1 MIMQIHQIMEWADT
15 LCRAI
20 LKEMEQA
27 ESRETYSRIKAKLW
41 GKTGDE
47 KELVFLL
54 DFSEEK
60 NEAGESLLIARL
72 TVFVSF
78 GEEWKDTKELGTYK
92 NQKEAVQDI
101 KKGTMR
107 RKLLT
112 LLPDMVRQG
121 ESRLYYGEISE
132 ASPEYET
139 AGDRYTRHLPG
150 KAQ

>member
-1 MIMQIHQIMEWADT
+1 MQIHQIMEWADT

-78 GEEWKDTKELGTYK
+78 GEAWKDTKELGTYK

-139 AGDRYTRHLPG
+139 AGGRYTRHLPG

>member
-1 MIMQIHQIMEWADT
+1 MQIHQIMEWADT

-27 ESRETYSRIKAKLW
+27 ESGEIYSRIKEKLW
-41 GKTGDE
+41 GKTDDE

-78 GEEWKDTKELGTYK
+78 GEAWKDTKELGIYK
-92 NQKEAVQDI
+92 NQKETVQDI

-139 AGDRYTRHLPG
+139 AGGRYTRHLPG

>member
-1 MIMQIHQIMEWADT
+1 MQIHQIMEWADT

-112 LLPDMVRQG
+112 LLPDMVRQE

>member
-1 MIMQIHQIMEWADT
+1 
-15 LCRAI
+15 
-20 LKEMEQA
+20 MEQA

-78 GEEWKDTKELGTYK
+78 GEAWKDTKELGTYK
-92 NQKEAVQDI
+92 NQKESVQDI

-139 AGDRYTRHLPG
+139 AGGRYTRHLPG

>member
-1 MIMQIHQIMEWADT
+1 MQIHQIMEWADT

-78 GEEWKDTKELGTYK
+78 GEAWKDTKELGTYK
-92 NQKEAVQDI
+92 NQKKSVQDI

-139 AGDRYTRHLPG
+139 AGGRYTRHLPG

>member
-1 MIMQIHQIMEWADT
+1 MQIHQIMEWADT

-27 ESRETYSRIKAKLW
+27 DSRETYSRIKAKLW

>member
-1 MIMQIHQIMEWADT
+1 MQIHQIMEWADT

-78 GEEWKDTKELGTYK
+78 GEAWKDTKELGTYK

>member
-1 MIMQIHQIMEWADT
+1 MQIHQIMEWADT
-15 LCRAI
+15 ICRAI

-78 GEEWKDTKELGTYK
+78 GEAWKDTKELGTYK
-92 NQKEAVQDI
+92 NQKESVQDI

-139 AGDRYTRHLPG
+139 AGGRYTRHLPG

>member
-1 MIMQIHQIMEWADT
+1 MQIHQIMEWADT

-27 ESRETYSRIKAKLW
+27 ESRETYSNIKEKLW
-41 GKTGDE
+41 GKTNDE

-78 GEEWKDTKELGTYK
+78 GEAWKDTKELGIYK
-92 NQKEAVQDI
+92 NQKETVQDI

-139 AGDRYTRHLPG
+139 AGGRYTRHLPG

>member
-1 MIMQIHQIMEWADT
+1 MQIHQIMEWADT

-54 DFSEEK
+54 DLKKKK

-92 NQKEAVQDI
+92 NQKESVQDI

>member
-1 MIMQIHQIMEWADT
+1 MQIHQIMEWADT

-27 ESRETYSRIKAKLW
+27 ESGEIYSRIKEKLW
-41 GKTGDE
+41 GKTDDE

-78 GEEWKDTKELGTYK
+78 GEAWKDTKELGIYK
-92 NQKEAVQDI
+92 NQKETVQDI

-132 ASPEYET
+132 ASPEYEP
-139 AGDRYTRHLPG
+139 AGVRYTRHLPG
-150 KAQ
+150 QAQ

>member
-1 MIMQIHQIMEWADT
+1 MQIHQIMEWADT

-78 GEEWKDTKELGTYK
+78 GEAWKDTKELGTYK
-92 NQKEAVQDI
+92 NQKESVQDI

-112 LLPDMVRQG
+112 LLPDMGRQG

-139 AGDRYTRHLPG
+139 AGGRYTRHLPG

>member
-1 MIMQIHQIMEWADT
+1 MQIHQIMEWADT

-27 ESRETYSRIKAKLW
+27 ESGEIYSRIKEKLW
-41 GKTGDE
+41 GKTDDE

-78 GEEWKDTKELGTYK
+78 GEAWKDTKELGIYK
-92 NQKEAVQDI
+92 NQKETVKDI

-139 AGDRYTRHLPG
+139 AGGRYTRHLPG

>member
-1 MIMQIHQIMEWADT
+1 M
-15 LCRAI
+15 
-20 LKEMEQA
+20 
-27 ESRETYSRIKAKLW
+27 
-41 GKTGDE
+41 
-47 KELVFLL
+47 
-54 DFSEEK
+54 
-60 NEAGESLLIARL
+60 
-72 TVFVSF
+72 
-78 GEEWKDTKELGTYK
+78 EEWKDTKELGTYK

>member
-1 MIMQIHQIMEWADT
+1 MQIHQIMEWADT

-78 GEEWKDTKELGTYK
+78 GEAWKDTKELGTYK
-92 NQKEAVQDI
+92 NQKESVQDI

-139 AGDRYTRHLPG
+139 AGGRYTRHLHG

>member
-1 MIMQIHQIMEWADT
+1 MQIHQIMEWADT

-27 ESRETYSRIKAKLW
+27 ESGEIYSRIKEKLW
-41 GKTGDE
+41 GKTDDE

-60 NEAGESLLIARL
+60 NEAGESLLIAIL

-78 GEEWKDTKELGTYK
+78 GEAWKDTKELGIYK
-92 NQKEAVQDI
+92 NQKETVQDI

-139 AGDRYTRHLPG
+139 AGGRYTRHLPG

>member
-1 MIMQIHQIMEWADT
+1 MQIHQIMEWADT

-78 GEEWKDTKELGTYK
+78 GEAWKDTKVLGIYK
-92 NQKEAVQDI
+92 NQKETVQDI

-139 AGDRYTRHLPG
+139 AGGRYTRHLPG

>member
-1 MIMQIHQIMEWADT
+1 MQIHQIMEWADT

-41 GKTGDE
+41 GKTDDE

-139 AGDRYTRHLPG
+139 AGGRYTRHLPG

>member
-1 MIMQIHQIMEWADT
+1 MQIHQIMEWADT

-107 RKLLT
+107 RKLQ
-112 LLPDMVRQG
+112 D
-121 ESRLYYGEISE
+121 
-132 ASPEYET
+132 
-139 AGDRYTRHLPG
+139 
-150 KAQ
+150 

>member
-1 MIMQIHQIMEWADT
+1 MQIHQIMEWADT

-27 ESRETYSRIKAKLW
+27 ESGEIYSRIKEKLW
-41 GKTGDE
+41 GKTDDE

-78 GEEWKDTKELGTYK
+78 GEAWKDTKELGIYK
-92 NQKEAVQDI
+92 NQKETVQDI

-139 AGDRYTRHLPG
+139 AGGRYTRHLPG
-150 KAQ
+150 KEQ

>member
-1 MIMQIHQIMEWADT
+1 MQIHQIMEWADT

-92 NQKEAVQDI
+92 NQKESVQDI

-139 AGDRYTRHLPG
+139 AGGRYTRHLPG

>member
-1 MIMQIHQIMEWADT
+1 MQIHQIMEWADT

-41 GKTGDE
+41 GKTDDE

-78 GEEWKDTKELGTYK
+78 GEAWKDTKELGTYK
-92 NQKEAVQDI
+92 NQKESVQDI

-139 AGDRYTRHLPG
+139 AGGRYTRHLPG

>member
-1 MIMQIHQIMEWADT
+1 MQIHQIMEWADT

-27 ESRETYSRIKAKLW
+27 ESGEIYSRIKEKLW
-41 GKTGDE
+41 GKTDDE

>member
-1 MIMQIHQIMEWADT
+1 MQIHQIMEWADT

>member
-1 MIMQIHQIMEWADT
+1 MQIHQIMEWADT

-139 AGDRYTRHLPG
+139 AGDRYKRHLPG

>member
-1 MIMQIHQIMEWADT
+1 MQIHQIMEWADT

-20 LKEMEQA
+20 LKEMQQA
-27 ESRETYSRIKAKLW
+27 ESRETYIRIKAKLW

-78 GEEWKDTKELGTYK
+78 GEAWKDTKELGTYK
-92 NQKEAVQDI
+92 NQKESVQDI

-139 AGDRYTRHLPG
+139 AGGRYTRHLPG

>member
-1 MIMQIHQIMEWADT
+1 
-15 LCRAI
+15 
-20 LKEMEQA
+20 MEQA
-27 ESRETYSRIKAKLW
+27 ESGEIYSRIKEKLW
-41 GKTGDE
+41 GKTDDE

-78 GEEWKDTKELGTYK
+78 GEAWKDTKELGIYK
-92 NQKEAVQDI
+92 NQKETVQDI

-139 AGDRYTRHLPG
+139 AGGRYTRHLPG

>member
-1 MIMQIHQIMEWADT
+1 
-15 LCRAI
+15 
-20 LKEMEQA
+20 MEQA

>member
-1 MIMQIHQIMEWADT
+1 MQIHQIMEWADT

-78 GEEWKDTKELGTYK
+78 GEEWKDTKELGIYK
-92 NQKEAVQDI
+92 NQKETVQDI

-139 AGDRYTRHLPG
+139 AGGRYTRHLPG

>member
-1 MIMQIHQIMEWADT
+1 MQIHQIMEWADT

-78 GEEWKDTKELGTYK
+78 GEAWKDTKELGTYK
-92 NQKEAVQDI
+92 NQKESVQDI

-139 AGDRYTRHLPG
+139 AGGRYTRHLPG

>member
-1 MIMQIHQIMEWADT
+1 MQIHQIMEWADT

-78 GEEWKDTKELGTYK
+78 GEAWKDTKELGIYK
-92 NQKEAVQDI
+92 NQKETVQDI

-139 AGDRYTRHLPG
+139 AGGRYTRHLPG
-150 KAQ
+150 KEQ

>member
-1 MIMQIHQIMEWADT
+1 MQIHQIMEWADT

-78 GEEWKDTKELGTYK
+78 GEAWKDTKELGIYK
-92 NQKEAVQDI
+92 NQKETVQDI

-139 AGDRYTRHLPG
+139 AGGRYTRHLPG

>member
-1 MIMQIHQIMEWADT
+1 MQIHQIMEWADT

-27 ESRETYSRIKAKLW
+27 ESGEIYSRIKEKLW
-41 GKTGDE
+41 GKTDDE

-92 NQKEAVQDI
+92 NQKESVQDI

>member
-1 MIMQIHQIMEWADT
+1 MQIHQIMEWADT

-92 NQKEAVQDI
+92 NQKESVQDI

>member
-1 MIMQIHQIMEWADT
+1 MQIHQIMEWADT

-27 ESRETYSRIKAKLW
+27 ESGEIYSRIKEKLW
-41 GKTGDE
+41 GKTDDE

-78 GEEWKDTKELGTYK
+78 GEAWKDTKELGIYK
-92 NQKEAVQDI
+92 NQKETVQDI
-101 KKGTMR
+101 KKR
-107 RKLLT
+107 NHAKK
-112 LLPDMVRQG
+112 
-121 ESRLYYGEISE
+121 
-132 ASPEYET
+132 ASYPS
-139 AGDRYTRHLPG
+139 A
-150 KAQ
+150 

>member
-1 MIMQIHQIMEWADT
+1 MQIHQIMEWADT

-78 GEEWKDTKELGTYK
+78 GEAWKDTKELGTYK
-92 NQKEAVQDI
+92 NQKESVQDI

-132 ASPEYET
+132 VSPEYET
-139 AGDRYTRHLPG
+139 AGGRYTRHLPG

>member
-1 MIMQIHQIMEWADT
+1 MQIHQIMEWADT

-27 ESRETYSRIKAKLW
+27 ESGEIYSRIKAKLW

-78 GEEWKDTKELGTYK
+78 GEAWKDTKELGTYK
-92 NQKEAVQDI
+92 NQKESVQDI

-139 AGDRYTRHLPG
+139 AGGRYTRHLPG

>member
-1 MIMQIHQIMEWADT
+1 MQIHQIMEWADT

-27 ESRETYSRIKAKLW
+27 GSRETYSRIKAKLW

-78 GEEWKDTKELGTYK
+78 GEAWKDTKELGIYK
-92 NQKEAVQDI
+92 NQKETVQDI

-139 AGDRYTRHLPG
+139 AGGRYTRHLPG

>member
-1 MIMQIHQIMEWADT
+1 MQIHQIMEWADT

-27 ESRETYSRIKAKLW
+27 ESGEIYSRIKEKLW
-41 GKTGDE
+41 GKTDDE

-60 NEAGESLLIARL
+60 NKAGESLLIARL

-78 GEEWKDTKELGTYK
+78 GEAWKDTKELGIYK
-92 NQKEAVQDI
+92 NQKETVQDI

-139 AGDRYTRHLPG
+139 AGGRYTRHLPG
-150 KAQ
+150 KEQ